1 MAKQEK
7 VFSFEDL
14 NKKMKEVSD
23 FGSIMSE
30 NEISTIDHFIHS
42 GNYLLN
48 AALTG
53 SLKRGYPGNRSVA
66 FAGPSGVGKTYL
78 LLNGIR
84 RAQQEEG
91 YYTVF
96 FDSENAVDVELMKK
110 FGIDTN
116 MVRYEPVNTVQE
128 FRHISTVITEELLEA
143 KKKGMQIPKIL
154 FVLDSAGNLATM
166 KEVEDAK
173 SGSEKSDMT
182 RSKILKS
189 IFRILMTRLGILKI
203 PFWFSNHV
211 YQTQD
216 LFSKTIQGGGTGPEY
231 AASIILFLT
240 KSNLTEGSDKK
251 GIIITAKPNKNRFAK
266 PETVKFFLRYD
277 RGMNPYVGLEK
288 YFKWDIC
295 GIQRG
300 KFISEKDFLKLKE
313 EEKELC
319 RQHSWNEVDAK
330 GKEKEVIMYFLP
342 GDTARGYCV
351 KHLNTVVKPE
361 ELFTSKVVTTEV
373 IEMMDEYV
381 RADFE
386 YAAGDADDN
395 FEEIL
400 NEGQDE
406 VLSEE
411 ELNNQLA

>member
-7 VFSFEDL
+7 VFSFDDL

-96 FDSENAVDVELMKK
+96 FDSENAVDVDLMKK
-110 FGIDTN
+110 FGIDTS

-216 LFSKTIQGGGTGPEY
+216 LFSKTIQGGGCVVPGTEIIMSDRSLKRIEDIKTGDY
-231 AASIILFLT
+231 VMTLT
-240 KSNLTEGSDKK
+240 GEREVTNTFE
-251 GIIITAKPNKNRFAK
+251 F
-266 PETVKFFLRYD
+266 
-277 RGMNPYVGLEK
+277 
-288 YFKWDIC
+288 
-295 GIQRG
+295 
-300 KFISEKDFLKLKE
+300 
-313 EEKELC
+313 EKETY
-319 RQHSWNEVDAK
+319 EVEFEDGSTLTVSEDHRFYK
-330 GKEKEVIMYFLP
+330 G
-342 GDTARGYCV
+342 
-351 KHLNTVVKPE
+351 
-361 ELFTSKVVTTEV
+361 
-373 IEMMDEYV
+373 
-381 RADFE
+381 
-386 YAAGDADDN
+386 
-395 FEEIL
+395 
-400 NEGQDE
+400 
-406 VLSEE
+406 EE
-411 ELNNQLA
+411 ELDWAIEEGWINVKDLKEGDEISSLG